1 MFTSV
6 LSSASLLT
14 HPNFACSPGFSSLTV
29 SESIDLT
36 CSLKRYTVRG
46 LPERPLTVDD
56 GV

>member
-1 MFTSV
+1 MFTSA

-36 CSLKRYTVRG
+36 CSLKRYTVQG